1 MGMDIGEDSTLTKQR
16 KQSYESALA
25 AGSYT
30 RRGNLHWNRWR
41 KQTLDANAD
50 LIRKLHEFLATKILA
65 GEFDESLDEIEE
77 RVVVEY
83 ASDGAIAYF
92 HGVGDDFAR

>member
-1 MGMDIGEDSTLTKQR
+1 M
-16 KQSYESALA
+16 
-25 AGSYT
+25 
-30 RRGNLHWNRWR
+30 
-41 KQTLDANAD
+41 
-50 LIRKLHEFLATKILA
+50 IRELHEFLATKILA

-83 ASDGAIAYF
+83 ASDGEIAYF